1 MEMLMGSQVKLLFI
15 AAGITTVLG
24 VSGAWSTWVTRT
36 LINVDKNTEV
46 MNVKLDA
53 NHSML
58 AMIMKNLSIER
69 VTYGY
74 VRD

>member
-1 MEMLMGSQVKLLFI
+1 MGSQIKLLFI

-24 VSGAWSTWVTRT
+24 VSGAWSTWVPGT
-36 LINVDKNTEV
+36 LIKGGGDRGGKGV
-46 MNVKLDA
+46 
-53 NHSML
+53 
-58 AMIMKNLSIER
+58 IMKNLSIER